1 MLTLRLTFAAPPL
14 ALLLRLLLLCAST
27 GIGLLLLATLSY
39 ALDHPED
46 RATALLRLLW
56 CTVPLA
62 VTAQLAAALGRTEP
76 RAEARSGLDAAGL
89 GPAGLPL
96 LVARTTAAPS
106 VTGSALALLVTARG
120 IGAAGGVGG
129 SALGPALP
137 GTSAALPL
145 SGQPLPAPAALTLL
159 SIVPLLAALAAAW
172 GARAAVP
179 GATAG
184 PDESWA
190 STASRALL
198 RSSRTPSIEPTAEQR
213 DGTGAPGR
221 AGLLC
226 GTVLAIGG
234 LLLAAVAAR
243 SAASG
248 EAARSGA
255 VGDSAASGGWTVRA
269 EDIAASPLAAGWL
282 LAAFGLLLAGPG
294 LTALSG
300 RLLGSVRPGPVRLLA
315 GRSLVREAAFLGRPL
330 GGLSAVGAAL
340 VALARARLSGNG
352 PLAPGPLV
360 VLAGVLT
367 GCCMAGAVLA
377 ALARARSARAPLRE
391 LLDRIGAP
399 GRLGRAVTLLR
410 AAVTAV
416 VFTALAMT
424 AGLLTALPPH

>member
-1 MLTLRLTFAAPPL
+1 MLTLRLTLAAPPL

-46 RATALLRLLW
+46 HATALLRLLW

-62 VTAQLAAALGRTEP
+62 VTAQLAAALGQAEP

-89 GPAGLPL
+89 GPARLPL
-96 LVARTTAAPS
+96 LAARTTAAPS

-120 IGAAGGVGG
+120 IGSAGGANG
-129 SALGPALP
+129 SALVLALP
-137 GTSAALPL
+137 VPSAGLPL
-145 SGQPLPAPAALTLL
+145 PGQPLPAPAAITLL
-159 SIVPLLAALAAAW
+159 STVPLLAALAAAW

-179 GATAG
+179 GATAD

-190 STASRALL
+190 STASRVLL
-198 RSSRTPSIEPTAEQR
+198 RGSRTRTPSGEPNAEQR
-213 DGTGAPGR
+213 DGAGVPGR
-221 AGLLC
+221 AGLLG
-226 GTVLAIGG
+226 GTVLAAGG
-234 LLLAAVAAR
+234 LLLAAGAAR
-243 SAASG
+243 SAA
-248 EAARSGA
+248 
-255 VGDSAASGGWTVRA
+255 VGDSAVSRGWTVRA
-269 EDIAASPLAAGWL
+269 QDLAASPLAAGWL

-315 GRSLVREAAFLGRPL
+315 GRSLVRDAAFLGRPL

-340 VALARARLSGNG
+340 VALARARLSGDG
-352 PLAPGPLV
+352 PLAPGPLL
-360 VLAGVLT
+360 VLAAVLT

-399 GRLGRAVTLLR
+399 RKLGRAVTLLR
-410 AAVTAV
+410 AAVTSV